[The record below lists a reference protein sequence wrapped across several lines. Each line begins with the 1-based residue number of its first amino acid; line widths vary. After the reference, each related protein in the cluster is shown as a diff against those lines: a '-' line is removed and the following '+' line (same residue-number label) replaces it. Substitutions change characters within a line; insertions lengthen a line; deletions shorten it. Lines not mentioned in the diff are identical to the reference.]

1 LYNLRIGDRLSP
13 IVRVQSALLEGCL
26 SAEECKSFIQVAS
39 NWVTVSAGLVGIV
52 SAILALRTYTTNSKR
67 ERAKLAV
74 QLFEKFYEGERYKKV
89 REALDC
95 LTDEPGVKEL
105 VKREPSE
112 FTDYLNFFEFVAHLA
127 AEKQLSRSDVL
138 TLFDY
143 YLRCMKR
150 HRCVMNYLNERE
162 KGFEQLNELLGTANL

>member
-1 LYNLRIGDRLSP
+1 LRIGDRLSP
-13 IVRVQSALLEGCL
+13 IVRVQSALREGCL

-95 LTDEPGVKEL
+95 LTDEPGVPSCR
-105 VKREPSE
+105 REAAFQVGCVDFVRLLPSLHE
-112 FTDYLNFFEFVAHLA
+112 AP
-127 AEKQLSRSDVL
+127 
-138 TLFDY
+138 
-143 YLRCMKR
+143 
-150 HRCVMNYLNERE
+150 
-162 KGFEQLNELLGTANL
+162 